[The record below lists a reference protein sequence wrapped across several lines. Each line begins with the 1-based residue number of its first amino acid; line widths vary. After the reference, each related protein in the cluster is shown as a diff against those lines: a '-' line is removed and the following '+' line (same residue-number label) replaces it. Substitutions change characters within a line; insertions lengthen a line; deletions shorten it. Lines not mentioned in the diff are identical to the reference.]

1 MWTNADQN
9 SSHGS
14 CRYLVMTRALIWLM
28 PLYVLAFTALGA
40 LFGPHRQHA
49 SVPTA
54 AVIAAGTGALLFFA
68 AGIHLAASWER
79 QRRTAVQNG
88 RRTGAAQAF
97 LDRHPHLSELLV
109 VAVGSPSNH
118 ALGWLIGLALSG
130 GTSYGLT
137 LALTAAFHGA
147 PVALLASVN
156 IASYT
161 VLVATATYLNSRTTA
176 PDI

>member
-1 MWTNADQN
+1 M
-9 SSHGS
+9 
-14 CRYLVMTRALIWLM
+14 
-28 PLYVLAFTALGA
+28 
-40 LFGPHRQHA
+40 
-49 SVPTA
+49 
-54 AVIAAGTGALLFFA
+54 
-68 AGIHLAASWER
+68 
-79 QRRTAVQNG
+79 
-88 RRTGAAQAF
+88 
-97 LDRHPHLSELLV
+97 
-109 VAVGSPSNH
+109 VAVGSPSNQ

-147 PVALLASVN
+147 PVALLVSVN